1 MVSDIHIFHL
11 SVKKMKILFFVDSF
25 QGGAGNVIQILAVEF
40 KKRGYD
46 CTIFLANRK
55 IVPPK
60 YDLKGIKVI
69 EVDLNKEAPG
79 KMPFDRI
86 IRQKNYIHRLFNK
99 EKPDVVISFLTENN
113 ILSCMAK
120 DRKLPLFISER
131 IDPAKANTKIHW
143 RILRWLE
150 YGKAN
155 KVVLQCSNFADFC
168 GGKFKSITEIV
179 PNPILMPTHLHTV
192 DFSDHTITFISMG
205 RLTGQK
211 NFPWMFEQMAR
222 IHEKVPNSV
231 LHIYGNGGEKDK
243 LNQMIH
249 EKGWENFIQIVGY
262 ADEPYEILSKADVYL
277 MTSDYE
283 GFPNALSEA
292 MAVGLPSVSRKCHDG
307 ISDLVRDGVNGYLVN
322 PDDKAS
328 FVELAVELAMN
339 TDLRKEISDEAK
351 KVSTTFGVEAISD
364 IWEKLIRGA

>member
-1 MVSDIHIFHL
+1 
-11 SVKKMKILFFVDSF
+11 MKILFVVDSF

-40 KKRGYD
+40 HKRGYE
-46 CTIFLANRK
+46 CAIFLSNRK

-60 YDLKGIKVI
+60 YNLSGIKVI
-69 EVDLNKEAPG
+69 DVDLNKEAPG
-79 KMPFDRI
+79 KTPFDRI
-86 IRQKNYIHRLFNK
+86 IRQKNYIHRLFK
-99 EKPDVVISFLTENN
+99 TEKTDAVISFLTENN
-113 ILSCMAK
+113 ILCCMAK
-120 DRKLPLFISER
+120 GRELPLFISER
-131 IDPAKANTKIHW
+131 IDPAKANTKPHW

-168 GGKFKSITEIV
+168 GGKFKSITEII

-192 DFSDHTITFISMG
+192 DSSDHTITFISMG

-211 NFPWMFEQMAR
+211 NFPWMFEQMER
-222 IHEKVPNSV
+222 IHERVPNSV

-249 EKGWENFIQIVGY
+249 EKGWEDFIQIVGY
-262 ADEPYEILSKADVYL
+262 ADEPYEVLSKADVYL

-292 MAVGLPSVSRKCHDG
+292 MAVGLPSVSRKCHEG
-307 ISDLVRDGVNGYLVN
+307 IADLVQNGVNGYLA
-322 PDDKAS
+322 DLEDKGR
-328 FVELAVELAMN
+328 FVELAVELAIN
-339 TDLRKEISDEAK
+339 ADLRKEISDQAK
-351 KVSTTFGVEAISD
+351 KVSTTFGVEAITD
-364 IWEKLIRGA
+364 IWDRMIRGA